1 MVFESI
7 IELWQNAD
15 GVIRGCA
22 LLLFVMSVLAWT
34 VILGRAWH
42 YGRFSRQYLSPQS
55 PMPVSTQR
63 AQAFQGNA
71 EQRHLALQTAV
82 DEEGLRLGGGLVIPA
97 VVGSTAPFI
106 GLLGTVWGIYLT
118 MIKLGSQGRL
128 LTIADVA
135 APVGETLIMTALGL
149 AVAIP
154 AVIGYNFLE
163 KWRQR
168 LVAQLAIRV
177 NRWMVED
184 SERARFTKTSEDRV

>member
-55 PMPVSTQR
+55 AMPASIQR
-63 AQAFQGNA
+63 AQASQGNA

-82 DEEGLRLGGGLVIPA
+82 DEEGLRLSGGLVIPA
-97 VVGSTAPFI
+97 VVGSTAPFV

-118 MIKLGSQGRL
+118 MLKLGNQERI

-135 APVGETLIMTALGL
+135 GPVGETLIMTALGL

-154 AVIGYNFLE
+154 AVIGYNLLE

-177 NRWMVED
+177 NRRLVEETYQSSHD
-184 SERARFTKTSEDRV
+184 ETQEIHA

>member
-7 IELWQNAD
+7 IELWLNAD

-42 YGRFSRQYLSPQS
+42 YGRFSRQYLRPQGT
-55 PMPVSTQR
+55 MPASIQR

-97 VVGSTAPFI
+97 VVGSTAPFV

-118 MIKLGSQGRL
+118 MVKLGNQERL

-135 APVGETLIMTALGL
+135 GPVGETLIMTALGL

-154 AVIGYNFLE
+154 AVIGYNLLE

-177 NRWMVED
+177 NRWMLND
-184 SERARFTKTSEDRV
+184 SDRASFKETSEDCA

>member
-7 IELWQNAD
+7 IEFWQNAD

-55 PMPVSTQR
+55 AMPASIQR
-63 AQAFQGNA
+63 AQAFQGTA

-118 MIKLGSQGRL
+118 MIKLGSQERL

-135 APVGETLIMTALGL
+135 GPVGETLIMTALGL